1 MFQQLKGQVRQIPAM
16 PGVYLLK
23 GKQGRVIYV
32 GKANSLRHRL
42 RSYLAENEA
51 VSPRLRSLQTRLA
64 DIDYVVTDTE
74 VEALIL
80 ECNLIKEYRP
90 RFNVNLKDDKDYP
103 YLILT
108 PELYPRMELLRLSQR
123 GSRRGRYYPVPG
135 KEEQR
140 FGPFTDVGAVRET
153 MRFIGS
159 IFPLRR
165 CRQPLDGSPAT
176 DRPCLNYQMGRCLAP
191 CRGEKYVFPENYE
204 QMVKQVVMFLQGRH
218 GELESRLKEQ
228 MEEAA
233 REHCFEEAA
242 MLRDRLRSLQRVA
255 GQQQKMAL
263 NEEDAER
270 DILALGRRGERAA
283 VHLFQVRGG
292 KLLSQEHFP
301 LTGAEEV
308 GDDEVVASFIKSYY
322 NQAESIPPEIVAS
335 EQPADVEL
343 LKKWLKVKANRKV
356 ELRIPKRGRLKKLVN
371 LARRNCCL
379 RLEEDEEQRLRKTE
393 QPLAEL
399 GRLVGLDRP
408 LDRIEGFDI
417 SHLRGGEPVGAMV
430 VFQAGEPSKE
440 GYRRFNIR
448 SAEAGDDYGALQE
461 ALKRRAGQDTWPK
474 PDLILID
481 GGRGQLSAA
490 REALENTNLEKVPLA
505 ALAKDPD
512 QLFLEGTALP
522 VRMAANNPL
531 LQLLQRIRDEVHR
544 FAIGGHR
551 GRRGKSGL
559 RSRLEEIPGVGPS
572 RRTALLKHFG
582 SATEV
587 RKASVDKLSEVPGIS
602 SSLAG
607 DIYRHLRRSEEEIEG

>member
-1 MFQQLKGQVRQIPAM
+1 MLEQLKEKVRQVPAM

-23 GKQGRVIYV
+23 DKTGRVIYV
-32 GKANSLRHRL
+32 GKANLLRNRL
-42 RSYLAENEA
+42 RSYLADNGTI
-51 VSPRLRSLQTRLA
+51 SPRLRSLQGRLA

-123 GSRRGRYYPVPG
+123 GGRRGRYKPVPG

-165 CRQPLDGSPAT
+165 CRQPLDGSQAS
-176 DRPCLNYQMGRCLAP
+176 DRPCLNYQMKRCLAP
-191 CRGEKYVFPENYE
+191 CRGAEAVPPEEYEK
-204 QMVKQVVMFLQGRH
+204 MVRQVVLFLQGRH
-218 GELESRLKEQ
+218 GELESRLKAQ

-233 REHCFEEAA
+233 REQRFEEAA
-242 MLRDRLRSLQRVA
+242 ALRDRLQSLQRVA
-255 GQQQKMAL
+255 GQQQKMTL
-263 NEEDAER
+263 QEDDAER
-270 DILALGRRGERAA
+270 DVLALGRHGDRAA
-283 VHLFQVRGG
+283 VHLFQVRSG

-308 GDDEVVASFIKSYY
+308 EDDEVIASFIKSYY
-322 NQAESIPPEIVAS
+322 NQAESLPPEIVVS
-335 EQPADVEL
+335 DQPAEAEL
-343 LKKWLKVKANRKV
+343 LQEWLKIKAGRKV
-356 ELRIPKRGRLKKLVN
+356 ELRVPRRGSLKKLVE

-379 RLEEDEEQRLRKTE
+379 RLEEDEEQRVRKTE
-393 QPLAEL
+393 QPLEEL
-399 GRLVGLDRP
+399 GRLVGLDEPPVR
-408 LDRIEGFDI
+408 LEGFDI
-417 SHLRGGEPVGAMV
+417 SHLSGGEPVGAMV
-430 VFQAGEPSKE
+430 VFRFGEPYKE

-448 SAEAGDDYGALQE
+448 SAQPGDDYGALQE
-461 ALKRRAGQDTWPK
+461 ALQRRAGQDTWPR

-481 GGRGQLSAA
+481 GGRGQLGAA
-490 REALENTNLEKVPLA
+490 REALNGTSLEDVPLA

-522 VRMAANNPL
+522 VRMAANDPL
-531 LQLLQRIRDEVHR
+531 LQMLQRIRDEVHR

-551 GRRGKSGL
+551 GRRKRSGL
-559 RSRLEEIPGVGPS
+559 RSRLEAIPGVGPS

-582 SATEV
+582 SAGRV
-587 RKASVDKLSEVPGIS
+587 REATVEQLAEVPGIS
-602 SSLAG
+602 RALAETIYKSLRAK
-607 DIYRHLRRSEEEIEG
+607 EAE

>member
-1 MFQQLKGQVRQIPAM
+1 MLEQLKEKVRQIPIM

-23 GKQGRVIYV
+23 DKNGRVIYV

-42 RSYLAENEA
+42 RSYLADNGTI
-51 VSPRLRSLQTRLA
+51 SPRLRSLQGRLA

-123 GSRRGRYYPVPG
+123 GGRRGRYKPVPG
-135 KEEQR
+135 KEEER

-165 CRQPLDGSPAT
+165 CRQPLDGSPAA
-176 DRPCLNYQMGRCLAP
+176 DRPCLNYQMKRCLAP
-191 CRGEKYVFPENYE
+191 CRGAEAVPPEEYEK
-204 QMVKQVVMFLQGRH
+204 MVRQVVLFLQGRH
-218 GELESRLKEQ
+218 GELESRLKAQ

-233 REHCFEEAA
+233 REQRFEEAA
-242 MLRDRLRSLQRVA
+242 VLRDRLQSLQRVA
-255 GQQQKMAL
+255 GQQQKMTL
-263 NEEDAER
+263 QEDDAER
-270 DILALGRRGERAA
+270 DVLALGRHGDRAA
-283 VHLFQVRGG
+283 VHLFQVRSG

-308 GDDEVVASFIKSYY
+308 EDDEVIASFIKSYY
-322 NQAESIPPEIVAS
+322 NQAESLPPEIVVS
-335 EQPADVEL
+335 DQPADAEL
-343 LKKWLKVKANRKV
+343 LQEWLKVKAGRRV
-356 ELRIPKRGRLKKLVN
+356 GLRVPRRGSLKKLVE
-371 LARRNCCL
+371 LARRNCSL
-379 RLEEDEEQRLRKTE
+379 RLEEDEEQRIRKTE
-393 QPLAEL
+393 QPLEEL
-399 GRLVGLDRP
+399 GRLVGLEEP
-408 LDRIEGFDI
+408 PERIEGFDI
-417 SHLRGGEPVGAMV
+417 SHLSGGEPVGAMV
-430 VFQAGEPSKE
+430 VFRFGEPYKE

-448 SAEAGDDYGALQE
+448 MAQPGDDYGALQE
-461 ALKRRAGQDTWPK
+461 ALQRRAGQDTWPR

-481 GGRGQLSAA
+481 GGRGQLGAA
-490 REALENTNLEKVPLA
+490 REALNGTSLEDVPLA

-512 QLFLEGTALP
+512 QLFLEGAALP
-522 VRMAANNPL
+522 VRMATNNPL
-531 LQLLQRIRDEVHR
+531 LQMLQRIRDEVHR

-551 GRRGKSGL
+551 GRRGRSGL
-559 RSRLEEIPGVGPS
+559 RSRLETIPGVGPS

-582 SATEV
+582 SAGRV
-587 RKASVDKLSEVPGIS
+587 REATVEQLAEVPGINRT
-602 SSLAG
+602 LAET
-607 DIYRHLRRSEEEIEG
+607 IHRALRAKQAE

>member
-1 MFQQLKGQVRQIPAM
+1 MLEQLKDKVRQVPAM

-23 GKQGRVIYV
+23 DKYGRVIYV
-32 GKANSLRHRL
+32 GKANLLRQRL
-42 RSYLAENEA
+42 KSYLVDNGAM
-51 VSPRLRSLQTRLA
+51 SPRLRSLQSKLA

-123 GSRRGRYYPVPG
+123 GGRRGRYYPVPG

-159 IFPLRR
+159 VFPLRR
-165 CRQPLDGSPAT
+165 CRQPLDGSPAA

-191 CRGEKYVFPENYE
+191 CRGETEVSPEEYDR
-204 QMVKQVVMFLQGRH
+204 MVRQVILFLQGRY
-218 GELESRLKEQ
+218 GELESRLKVH

-233 REHCFEEAA
+233 RDHRFEEAA
-242 MLRDRLRSLQRVA
+242 LLRDRLQSLQRVA
-255 GQQQKMAL
+255 GQQQKMTL
-263 NEEDAER
+263 NEDDAER
-270 DILALGRRGERAA
+270 DVLALGRYKDRAA

-292 KLLSQEHFP
+292 KLLNQEHFP

-308 GDDEVVASFIKSYY
+308 EADEVMASFIKSYY
-322 NQAESIPPEIVAS
+322 NQVESLPPEIVTS
-335 EQPADVEL
+335 DQPADQGL
-343 LKKWLKVKANRKV
+343 LKEWLKGKAGRRI
-356 ELRIPKRGRLKKLVN
+356 ELRLPRRGSLKKLVD

-379 RLEEDEEQRLRKTE
+379 RLEEDEEQRVRKTE

-399 GRLVGLDRP
+399 GRLVGLEAP
-408 LDRIEGFDI
+408 PERIEGFDI
-417 SHLRGGEPVGAMV
+417 SHLRGGAPVGAMV
-430 VFQAGEPSKE
+430 VFRFGEPCKE

-448 SAEAGDDYGALQE
+448 SARAGDDYGALQE
-461 ALKRRAGQDTWPK
+461 VLMRRAGQDTWPK

-490 REALENTNLEKVPLA
+490 REALAETALGEVPLA

-522 VRMAANNPL
+522 VRMAANNPV
-531 LQLLQRIRDEVHR
+531 LQMLQRIRDEVHR

-551 GRRGKSGL
+551 GRRSRSGI
-559 RSRLEEIPGVGPS
+559 RSRLEEIPGVGSS
-572 RRTALLKHFG
+572 RRKALLKHFG
-582 SATEV
+582 SVDRVRNAT
-587 RKASVDKLSEVPGIS
+587 VDQLAEVPGIS
-602 SSLAG
+602 RALAENISSSLDPGKKG
-607 DIYRHLRRSEEEIEG
+607 D

>member
-1 MFQQLKGQVRQIPAM
+1 MLEQLKDKVQQIPAM

-23 GKQGRVIYV
+23 DKNGRVIYV
-32 GKANSLRHRL
+32 GKANSLRSRL
-42 RSYLAENEA
+42 RSYLAENGT
-51 VSPRLRSLQTRLA
+51 VSPRLRSLQNRLA

-123 GSRRGRYYPVPG
+123 GGRRGRYKPVAG
-135 KEEQR
+135 KEEER

-165 CRQPLDGSPAT
+165 CRQPLDGSPAA
-176 DRPCLNYQMGRCLAP
+176 DRPCLNYQMKRCLAP
-191 CRGEKYVFPENYE
+191 CRGAEAVPPDQYEN
-204 QMVKQVVMFLQGRH
+204 MVRQVVLFLQGRH
-218 GELESRLKEQ
+218 GELENRLKAQ

-233 REHCFEEAA
+233 REQRFEEAA
-242 MLRDRLRSLQRVA
+242 TLRDRIQSLQRVA
-255 GQQQKMAL
+255 GQQQKMTL
-263 NEEDAER
+263 QEDDAER
-270 DILALGRRGERAA
+270 DVLALGRHGRRAA
-283 VHLFQVRGG
+283 VHLFQVRSG
-292 KLLSQEHFP
+292 KLLNQEHFT

-308 GDDEVVASFIKSYY
+308 EDDEVIASFIKSYY
-322 NQAESIPPEIVAS
+322 NQAESLPPEIVVS
-335 EQPADVEL
+335 DQPADAEL
-343 LKKWLKVKANRKV
+343 LQEWLKVKAGRRVN
-356 ELRIPKRGRLKKLVN
+356 LRVPRRGSLKKLVE

-379 RLEEDEEQRLRKTE
+379 RLEEDEEQRVRKTE
-393 QPLAEL
+393 QPLEEL
-399 GRLVGLDRP
+399 ARLVGLEGP
-408 LDRIEGFDI
+408 PERIEGFDI
-417 SHLRGGEPVGAMV
+417 SHLSGGEPVGAMV
-430 VFQAGEPSKE
+430 VFRFGEPFKE

-448 SAEAGDDYGALQE
+448 SARAGDDYGALQE
-461 ALKRRAGQDTWPK
+461 ALQRRAGQDSWPR

-490 REALENTNLEKVPLA
+490 REALEGTILGDVPLA

-512 QLFLEGTALP
+512 QLYLEGTALP

-531 LQLLQRIRDEVHR
+531 LQMLQRIRDEVHR

-551 GRRGKSGL
+551 SRRSRSGL
-559 RSRLEEIPGVGPS
+559 RSRIEAIPGVGPS

-582 SATEV
+582 SAGRV
-587 RKASVDKLSEVPGIS
+587 RDASVEQLAEVPGINRA
-602 SSLAG
+602 LAET
-607 DIYRHLRRSEEEIEG
+607 IHRALRAKEAD